1 MDGPQ
6 HAAPFPSAA
15 GLARGRGAIR
25 ANPIFAPYW
34 WEAAP
39 PDTDDA
45 ALPSDIDVA
54 IVGAGYTGLSA
65 ALTLARR
72 GRGCVVLDRGTPGAG
87 ASTRNGGQVGSGNQ
101 KVSLDALAAAQ
112 SRGKALALLN
122 EGQRIFDHAADF
134 IASEGIDCHFR
145 RCGRF
150 RGAMRPNHYER
161 LARTMDDLSK
171 TIGLESFM
179 VTRPDQ
185 HLEVGSDAFYGGA
198 VIVKDASLHPG
209 LYHAGLLK
217 CARKAGARI
226 AGNADVRSI
235 AKQGGGF
242 TLVTSAGNV
251 ARGDIIVATDGYT
264 GPLIPNL
271 RKRIVPIVSSQ
282 ITTEE
287 IPEAIFARL
296 IPNDRVY
303 GNTNRVF
310 SYFRSAPGTRRLIFG
325 GRGARYGEQGQA
337 SSFSHLARAM
347 ITYFPELK
355 DIGVTHAWSGLI
367 GQTYDGGP
375 HIGRTA
381 EGVHFA
387 LGYCGNAG
395 IARGTYFG
403 HKAALKV
410 VGDADGRTEYDDLD
424 FPRFPVRP
432 LAEAV
437 VPAVEGW
444 MSLRDRLNF

>member
-1 MDGPQ
+1 MDGAQ
-6 HAAPFPSAA
+6 RAASFPTAA
-15 GLARGRGAIR
+15 YLARERGATGVDL
-25 ANPIFAPYW
+25 IFKPYW

-39 PDTDDA
+39 PDTDSA
-45 ALPSDIDVA
+45 ALPSEIDVA
-54 IVGAGYTGLSA
+54 IVGSGYTGLSA

-72 GRGCVVLDRGTPGAG
+72 GRGCVVLDRGAPGAG

-101 KVSLDALAAAQ
+101 KVSPDALAAAQ
-112 SRGKALALLN
+112 SRSKALALLH
-122 EGQRIFDHAADF
+122 EGQRIFDHVAEF
-134 IASEGIDCHFR
+134 IATEGIDCRFR

-150 RGAMRPNHYER
+150 RGAMRPDHYER
-161 LARTMDDLSK
+161 LARTMEGLNK
-171 TIGLESFM
+171 AIGLESFM
-179 VTRPDQ
+179 APRSEQ
-185 HLEVGSDAFYGGA
+185 HREIGSDAFYGGA

-209 LYHAGLLK
+209 LYHEGLLK
-217 CARKAGARI
+217 RARQAGARI
-226 AGNADVRSI
+226 VGNADVRSI
-235 AKQGGGF
+235 AKHGGGF

-251 ARGDIIVATDGYT
+251 ACGDVIVATDGYT
-264 GPLIPNL
+264 GPLMPHL

-296 IPNDRVY
+296 IPKDRVY
-303 GNTNRVF
+303 GNTSRVF

-325 GRGARYGEQGQA
+325 GRGARYGAEAQA
-337 SSFSHLARAM
+337 SSFGHLARTM
-347 ITYFPELK
+347 IAFFPELK
-355 DIGVTHAWSGLI
+355 DIAITHAWSGLI

-395 IARGTYFG
+395 VARGTYFG

-410 VGDADGRTEYDDLD
+410 IGDPDGRTEYDDLS
-424 FPRFPVRP
+424 FPPFPVRP
-432 LAEAV
+432 LAEAA
-437 VPAVEGW
+437 VPAVEAW
-444 MSLRDRLNF
+444 MSLRDRFNF